1 MSGSAGHRACKEEG
15 GARIE
20 GGPQCSHHSYPMAP
34 STAAFTLA
42 AVWMCTLGC
51 ARAAGKVQV
60 KMQAIRAHISTPAL
74 HLPIDR
80 RSILSPGHG
89 PSPNTAVADMHARD
103 GRSTDLSLINLS
115 PLPALLV
122 AVVA

>member
-1 MSGSAGHRACKEEG
+1 MRGSAGHRACKEEG

-34 STAAFTLA
+34 SSAAFTLA

-60 KMQAIRAHISTPAL
+60 KMQAIICSS
-74 HLPIDR
+74 ID
-80 RSILSPGHG
+80 
-89 PSPNTAVADMHARD
+89 ARF
-103 GRSTDLSLINLS
+103 S
-115 PLPALLV
+115 LPATGHRQTLRSLTCMHETV
-122 AVVA
+122 AARIWI